1 MHRERLQSFI
11 TNAVTLEVKKEM
23 EQWGS
28 KAAIKKFVG
37 SLQATADQNE
47 ILLEEARIGL
57 QNSSALSNLH
67 TEVFPDPK
75 QPFSRSRHANSTLD
89 VHDDF
94 NVELRA
100 ITLRDGNVSNAFP
113 KNLREL
119 FSYDGEHYRPPA
131 DPEYKMY

>member
-1 MHRERLQSFI
+1 MRFCSKW
-11 TNAVTLEVKKEM
+11 LELASRTR
-23 EQWGS
+23 Q
-28 KAAIKKFVG
+28 F
-37 SLQATADQNE
+37 SLTCTQ
-47 ILLEEARIGL
+47 I
-57 QNSSALSNLH
+57 
-67 TEVFPDPK
+67 FPDPK

-100 ITLRDGNVSNAFP
+100 ITLRDGNVNKAFP

-119 FSYDGEHYRPPA
+119 FSYDCEHYRPPA